1 MSSSHILIPS
11 AMMAISAILFAI
23 FDWDVDVQ
31 TFYYRDGWYMNESGW
46 LKLIYHYGNIPALI
60 VSIAALFFFFRSFKT
75 SSIHT
80 KYRKLYLFMVL
91 SIILGPGLIVNS
103 ALKDNWGRPRP
114 RDLEIFGGRY
124 NYEAPLQID
133 KSTPGKSFPCGHAT
147 MGFYFFATALVCGL
161 WKRRY
166 YVMVNLF
173 ALFYGSIIGWVRLM
187 QGGHFLSD
195 VIFSGAIVYVS
206 THGLWRVMKL
216 DIQPYYIVGQKRIV
230 LRKWHKVFIAAV
242 GAMII
247 FAVMLATPYNKSKTI
262 KFDETDHAFV
272 EYRLQ
277 KANVSVSFSD
287 STHIFTQ
294 ASGFGFPGSKIKLV
308 KRETA
313 DSLYITQSLK
323 GLFTEL
329 NNELKIVVDSTAIEL
344 FTLVLVEGMVE
355 ISADPHIMNKMDTEM
370 TPEAVWKGDKRFR
383 IRAPQILFTTD

>member
-133 KSTPGKSFPCGHAT
+133 K
-147 MGFYFFATALVCGL
+147 
-161 WKRRY
+161 
-166 YVMVNLF
+166 
-173 ALFYGSIIGWVRLM
+173 
-187 QGGHFLSD
+187 
-195 VIFSGAIVYVS
+195 
-206 THGLWRVMKL
+206 
-216 DIQPYYIVGQKRIV
+216 
-230 LRKWHKVFIAAV
+230 
-242 GAMII
+242 
-247 FAVMLATPYNKSKTI
+247 
-262 KFDETDHAFV
+262 
-272 EYRLQ
+272 
-277 KANVSVSFSD
+277 
-287 STHIFTQ
+287 
-294 ASGFGFPGSKIKLV
+294 
-308 KRETA
+308 
-313 DSLYITQSLK
+313 
-323 GLFTEL
+323 
-329 NNELKIVVDSTAIEL
+329 
-344 FTLVLVEGMVE
+344 
-355 ISADPHIMNKMDTEM
+355 
-370 TPEAVWKGDKRFR
+370 
-383 IRAPQILFTTD
+383 